1 MFMQNHRLSQKGWYG
16 MTGLQIE
23 ENENGGVLAGVS
35 AEGDSCACRIV
46 HVDAVQR
53 VRASMP
59 EGLAMDAMTELFKS
73 FGDRTRLSILFAL
86 SREKLCVCD
95 IAALVNM
102 SQSAVSHQLRVL
114 RGVRLVKYEK
124 KGKSV
129 YYSLDDDH
137 VKRIFEIGL
146 AHVEHTR

>member
-1 MFMQNHRLSQKGWYG
+1 
-16 MTGLQIE
+16 MTGVQIE
-23 ENENGGVLAGVS
+23 ENENGGALAGGS

-46 HVDAVQR
+46 HVDAVRR
-53 VRASMP
+53 VRAAMP
-59 EGLAMDAMTELFKS
+59 ADRAMEAMTELFKS

-86 SREKLCVCD
+86 SRERLCVCD
-95 IAALVNM
+95 VAALVNT

-114 RGVRLVKYEK
+114 RGAKLVKYEK

-137 VKRIFEIGL
+137 VKKIFEIGL

>member
-1 MFMQNHRLSQKGWYG
+1 MAR
-16 MTGLQIE
+16 LQIE
-23 ENENGGVLAGVS
+23 ENEHGEALAAQSGV
-35 AEGDSCACRIV
+35 GDSCECRII
-46 HVDAVQR
+46 HVDAVR
-53 VRASMP
+53 RARLSMP
-59 EGLAMDAMTELFKS
+59 AETDMDTMAELFKS
-73 FGDRTRLSILFAL
+73 FGDKTRLSILFAL
-86 SREKLCVCD
+86 SKEGLCVCD

-114 RGVRLVKYEK
+114 RGARLVKYEK

>member
-1 MFMQNHRLSQKGWYG
+1 MTSLQVEEIKNDGALSDKS
-16 MTGLQIE
+16 
-23 ENENGGVLAGVS
+23 V
-35 AEGDSCACRIV
+35 EGDSCACRVV
-46 HVDAVQR
+46 HVDAVRR
-53 VRASMP
+53 VRATMP
-59 EGLAMDAMTELFKS
+59 ADPAMGAMTELFKS
-73 FGDRTRLSILFAL
+73 FGDKTRLNILFAL

-146 AHVEHTR
+146 AHVKHTR